1 MAKLKKYKEVVNKAF
16 KQGLK
21 KDGTPKKEYQKGD
34 SIWLTEKE
42 SKNYKKLNYI
52 K

>member
-1 MAKLKKYKEVVNKAF
+1 MAKLKKYKHIIHKSI
-16 KQGLK
+16 KLGLK

-34 SIWLTEKE
+34 SIWLTEIE
-42 SKNYKKLNYI
+42 SKNYKKLNII